1 MSGDVQN
8 EGAEASEEAT
18 GPFRVMVVDDHPV
31 WRDGIRADL
40 ERLGVATVV
49 AEAADGGEAIEA
61 ARKAMPQV
69 VVMDLSLPTVRGV
82 DAIRQIVEESPHV
95 RVLVVSASG
104 EEADVMEAIKA
115 GASGYILKSAPGAE
129 VAEAVRKVA
138 AGEPVFTPSLA
149 ALVLDEFRRLADR
162 DPSEPSLTR
171 RENEVLRLVAKGYTY
186 REIAEKLFISVK
198 TVQNHVQNILTK
210 LQLRRRYELMR
221 YAIQKGLDR
230 APEEGIGGRSDQ
242 RPGR

>member
-1 MSGDVQN
+1 MSNDSRREPAGPS
-8 EGAEASEEAT
+8 EGTEE
-18 GPFRVMVVDDHPV
+18 PVRVMIVDDHPV

-40 ERLGVATVV
+40 ERLGVARVV
-49 AEAADGGEAIEA
+49 AEAGDGGEAIEA
-61 ARKAMPQV
+61 AREAMPEV

-82 DAIRQIVEESPHV
+82 DATRRIVEESPHV
-95 RVLVVSASG
+95 RVLVLSASG

-115 GASGYILKSAPGAE
+115 GASGYLLKSAPGSE
-129 VAEAVRKVA
+129 VAQAVRKVA
-138 AGEPVFTPSLA
+138 AGEPVFTPPLA

-198 TVQNHVQNILTK
+198 TAQNHVQNILTK
-210 LQLRRRYELMR
+210 LQMRRRYELMR

-230 APEEGIGGRSDQ
+230 GPE
-242 RPGR
+242 